1 MINPNEF
8 IMSKHTVIEY
18 HDQLKTGNYKLSF
31 LSNDRDSNYP
41 SVSTQNTNL
50 IILPTYGS
58 QTEEKSN

>member
-1 MINPNEF
+1 
-8 IMSKHTVIEY
+8 MSKHTVIEY